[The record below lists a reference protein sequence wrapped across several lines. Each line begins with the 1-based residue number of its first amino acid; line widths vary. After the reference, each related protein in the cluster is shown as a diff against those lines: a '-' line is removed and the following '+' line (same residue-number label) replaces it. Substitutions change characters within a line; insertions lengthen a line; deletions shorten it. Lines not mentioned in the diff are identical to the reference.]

1 MISYLNET
9 LGELQHKVLILGNV
23 ELLSPDGQKI
33 VILYKIVGSCTRQKY
48 GFSDYT
54 GCLLLSHPLSQ
65 DHTVIFKEFV
75 CFHIGITDCNNIQQ
89 CFSASL
95 SSLRLKCYKTMNI
108 QKPLTTASL

>member
-1 MISYLNET
+1 MLSYLNET
-9 LGELQHKVLILGNV
+9 LGELQHKVLILGNA

-65 DHTVIFKEFV
+65 DHTVIFKEFRL
-75 CFHIGITDCNNIQQ
+75 FPHWYHRLQQ
-89 CFSASL
+89 YSTMLL
-95 SSLRLKCYKTMNI
+95 SFTQFFKIEML
-108 QKPLTTASL
+108 